1 VSTSHGTGIPIYLKC
16 AKCKLGNNG
25 RSANREP
32 LCWSTLEATGRTASL
47 HGRARNRGG
56 SRLMGYRAEYRCPR
70 CKHVGWSRHSD
81 MERVLK
87 RSGFVATMTEDRVVK
102 YERQHA
108 EPRQD

>member
-25 RSANREP
+25 RSAYRERI
-32 LCWSTLEATGRTASL
+32 SSGDLEATGRTKVLSKPE
-47 HGRARNRGG
+47 RNRGG
-56 SRLMGYRAEYRCPR
+56 SRLLGYRAEYRCPR
-70 CKHVGWSRHSD
+70 CKHVGWSRHRD